1 MLPRGSWFGVLA
13 FIALL
18 AGIISAPTAPAQ
30 QGPLPK
36 ALTPEDLA
44 SRTFY
49 RRAVDAVIWGL
60 PLVGEDAVIPS
71 PRITMETEFK
81 WDMPNYFGVDAR
93 AIALFQYFCPTAKLG
108 TTVSTSAPFTTT
120 TASRW
125 RAGTTTAC
133 TFRRMFR

>member
-60 PLVGEDAVIPS
+60 PLVGEDAVKQAAF
-71 PRITMETEFK
+71 PRRQ
-81 WDMPNYFGVDAR
+81 G
-93 AIALFQYFCPTAKLG
+93 KLQRHRL
-108 TTVSTSAPFTTT
+108 VAQ
-120 TASRW
+120 R
-125 RAGTTTAC
+125 
-133 TFRRMFR
+133 